1 MKEERHVMRNCK
13 FTKGQVGIVTLVI
26 SFSAMVLFM
35 FIAAK
40 VVIEQ
45 DVSVEV
51 TREMEIRTNYFNSMA
66 ALNHISNSG
75 SQELMINYSE
85 NRDIDK
91 KELKGNISEALYFEQ
106 GDTRPSEHKI
116 EVNFTKQAVEN
127 VSIKTEENEEAIY
140 ETEAYIA
147 TPQTKPSE
155 ISVKVS
161 GQ

>member
-1 MKEERHVMRNCK
+1 MIRKSK

-40 VVIEQ
+40 IVIEQ

-51 TREMEIRTNYFNSMA
+51 NREMEIRTNYFNSMA

-91 KELKGNISEALYFEQ
+91 EELEEKISNALYFEQ
-106 GDTRPSEHKI
+106 GDARPSEHKI
-116 EVNFTKQAVEN
+116 EGNFTEQAIEN
-127 VSIKTEENEEAIY
+127 ISIETEESDDAIY

-147 TPQTKPSE
+147 TPQTEPSK